1 MDEGRAVVS
10 VLASA
15 AADGRAASAIGAGN
29 AVVILGITGLVLFLQ
44 FRARRVRAVM
54 FVWVALLT
62 ARGLLPPGPARTT
75 AAGLAFLAVGLV
87 VSAVFGWL
95 RGRTMP
101 LWRDRDGVVW
111 RRGDSVTLRLWLLTI
126 GARFAL
132 TGVEYALFD
141 EPFNGGSFLLGF
153 GLTLAVQQVVLM
165 RRGRA
170 SAPGGADARG
180 GLGPAGVLGSVG

>member
-1 MDEGRAVVS
+1 MDEGRTVVS
-10 VLASA
+10 AVASA
-15 AADGRAASAIGAGN
+15 AADGRAASLIGAGN

-62 ARGLLPPGPARTT
+62 ARGLLPPGPARMT
-75 AAGLAFLAVGLV
+75 AAGVAFLVVGLA
-87 VSAVFGWL
+87 VSALFGLL

-111 RRGDSVTLRLWLLTI
+111 RRGDAVTLRLWLLTI
-126 GARFAL
+126 GARLAL
-132 TGVEYALFD
+132 TGVEYALFG
-141 EPFNGGSFLLGF
+141 EPFDGGAFLLGF

-170 SAPGGADARG
+170 LVPGGTEPGG
-180 GLGPAGVLGSVG
+180 GLGPAGVPGSAG

>member
-1 MDEGRAVVS
+1 MDEGRTAVSAV
-10 VLASA
+10 ASA
-15 AADGRAASAIGAGN
+15 AADGNGAGLLGAGN
-29 AVVILGITGLVLFLQ
+29 AVVILGIVGLVLFLQ
-44 FRARRVRAVM
+44 FRARRVRAVA
-54 FVWVALLT
+54 FVWVALLVG
-62 ARGLLPPGPARTT
+62 RGLLPPGPARTT

-132 TGVEYALFD
+132 TGVEYALFH
-141 EPFNGGSFLLGF
+141 EPFDGGSLLLGL
-153 GLTLAVQQVVLM
+153 GLSLAVQQMVLM

-170 SAPGGADARG
+170 LTPGGTEPRG
-180 GLGPAGVLGSVG
+180 GLGPAGVPGSAG